1 MRKAF
6 RNMYDPIFC
15 YVSFSILADSTNK
28 NDDKTL
34 PPVDSEFRKKMVRN
48 ARI

>member
-34 PPVDSEFRKKMVRN
+34 PPVDSEFRKKWLEM
-48 ARI
+48 